1 MLILIIN
8 LKRNSC
14 YEECD
19 LKNCSK
25 FDPTQLIKHNLTLVD
40 NNITTGIN
48 WKYISNGVSGG
59 GGGGSGSN
67 VGVSDNKSYA
77 ATIRNINYAADNTNY
92 NDMNISNH
100 DFINL
105 KTKDDNDDNSFEEG
119 NVHIYKA
126 FVCFFFL
133 HKKTATQRLNIE
145 QVSVGCV
152 CLSEGKEF
160 LTCLVQVICTCV

>member
-1 MLILIIN
+1 MHFTHLLNMLKISMLILIIN

-126 FVCFFFL
+126 FVCFFFP
-133 HKKTATQRLNIE
+133 T
-145 QVSVGCV
+145 
-152 CLSEGKEF
+152 
-160 LTCLVQVICTCV
+160 